1 MTITLTPDKVV
12 PTLRQIRQDKKMTM
26 KQLCKLTFE
35 TEPNISYRE
44 RGQTRTTLDTL
55 ERWARGLGYT
65 VEIVLH
71 EVQK

>member
-1 MTITLTPDKVV
+1 MITVCPADV
-12 PTLRQIRQDKKMTM
+12 PAMLRQIRQEKNLTM

-55 ERWARGLGYT
+55 ERWARGLGYD
-65 VEIVLH
+65 VAIVLT
-71 EVQK
+71 EVQE

>member
-1 MTITLTPDKVV
+1 MITVCPADLPAE
-12 PTLRQIRQDKKMTM
+12 LRRIRQEKNLTM

-55 ERWARGLGYT
+55 ERWARGLGYD
-65 VEIVLH
+65 VAIVLT
-71 EVQK
+71 EVQE

>member
-1 MTITLTPDKVV
+1 MITVCPADLPAE
-12 PTLRQIRQDKKMTM
+12 LRRIRQEQGLTM

-55 ERWARGLGYT
+55 ERWAAGLGYT

>member
-1 MTITLTPDKVV
+1 MITVCPADLPAE
-12 PTLRQIRQDKKMTM
+12 LRRIRQEKNLTM

-55 ERWARGLGYT
+55 ERWAGGLGYT